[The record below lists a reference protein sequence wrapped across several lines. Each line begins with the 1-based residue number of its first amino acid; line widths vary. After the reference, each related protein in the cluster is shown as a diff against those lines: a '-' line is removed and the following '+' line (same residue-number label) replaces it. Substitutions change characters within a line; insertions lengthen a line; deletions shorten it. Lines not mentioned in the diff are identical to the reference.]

1 MNFEEVILSQDIF
14 DGFWEKNN
22 ETELL
27 INENIDVYNKIVKFS
42 EEKNVSDE
50 KGSITI
56 LVLYYI
62 FTKEPSKIEE
72 LKLIIKKAEKFLKS
86 LYNLSF
92 EDIQKE
98 INL

>member
-62 FTKEPSKIEE
+62 FTKEPSKVEE

-86 LYNLSF
+86 LYNFSF

>member
-62 FTKEPSKIEE
+62 FTKEPSKVEE